1 MVMLFKYKLPGNR
14 LGGGACIGMQ
24 ATNIVQYLDRDAE
37 SKLIAKLRRA
47 LIFSVL
53 SIIMKNI
60 NEVYKTVDIITVALS
75 IYFICTLISTG
86 SLITT
91 QTQRHYHIT
100 YVLHCACRQSVL
112 VISDAV
118 ANSIHMRDV
127 GTQYDNTLLLFISTT
142 TFIAALTF
150 VPKWFIHDTQ
160 QGSLKDILMFS
171 FTYRYGQVHIPGLSS
186 RTGIGSVLFG
196 LLFTLSSMSDNS
208 ENANNKTSEFIQ
220 TLNQAAAMIFSRLF
234 ISQIV
239 PDSNTQIFP
248 IAILLAM
255 YIVSDCIPMSGS
267 VAAFVLW
274 RTAIDVSEW
283 VARIL
288 PGGTTDQLI
297 LFSMLLGTLPTVNR
311 KMSAVFAVAALQT
324 IVTRIMVTF
333 TYLSATSTVI
343 ASIALLLV
351 TDILLDTPE

>member
-1 MVMLFKYKLPGNR
+1 MVVLFKYKLPGNR
-14 LGGGACIGMQ
+14 LGGGACIAMQ

-150 VPKWFIHDTQ
+150 VPKTYLCSVSHIDTDRFISRAYLAG
-160 QGSLKDILMFS
+160 QGLDQFCMACCSS
-171 FTYRYGQVHIPGLSS
+171 FLACQTTRKMRTTKHLSS
-186 RTGIGSVLFG
+186 YKL
-196 LLFTLSSMSDNS
+196 
-208 ENANNKTSEFIQ
+208 
-220 TLNQAAAMIFSRLF
+220 
-234 ISQIV
+234 
-239 PDSNTQIFP
+239 
-248 IAILLAM
+248 
-255 YIVSDCIPMSGS
+255 
-267 VAAFVLW
+267 
-274 RTAIDVSEW
+274 
-283 VARIL
+283 
-288 PGGTTDQLI
+288 
-297 LFSMLLGTLPTVNR
+297 
-311 KMSAVFAVAALQT
+311 
-324 IVTRIMVTF
+324 
-333 TYLSATSTVI
+333 
-343 ASIALLLV
+343 
-351 TDILLDTPE
+351 

>member
-1 MVMLFKYKLPGNR
+1 MVVLFKYKLPGNG
-14 LGGGACIGMQ
+14 LGGGACMGMQ

-53 SIIMKNI
+53 STIMKSI
-60 NEVYKTVDIITVALS
+60 NGVYKTVDIVTVALS

-91 QTQRHYHIT
+91 QTQRRFHIT
-100 YVLHCACRQSVL
+100 YILHCACRQSVL
-112 VISDAV
+112 VISDSV

-186 RTGIGSVLFG
+186 RTGIGSVLYG
-196 LLFTLSSMSDNS
+196 LLFTLFSMSDS
-208 ENANNKTSEFIQ
+208 EDANNKTSEFIQ

-239 PDSNTQIFP
+239 PESNTQIFP

-283 VARIL
+283 VSRIL
-288 PGGTTDQLI
+288 PGGTADQLI
-297 LFSMLLGTLPTVNR
+297 LFSMLLGILPTINR
-311 KMSAVFAVAALQT
+311 KISAVFAVAALQT
-324 IVTRIMVTF
+324 IVTRIMITF

-343 ASIALLLV
+343 ASIGLLLV
-351 TDILLDTPE
+351 TDIVLDIPE